1 MPLGLSAV
9 RLLAVERQACR
20 LVLGGVDLVDGTPV
34 FDIKPYA
41 PYTDSI
47 PDAAGGFADAS
58 PEMRLCVTFSA
69 EARDF
74 LADKEPLRRLIEQVL
89 ALDPRP
95 AFHGD
100 PQRVYAVGLDDV
112 EVRWRVK
119 AGEARV
125 VSVRPV

>member
-1 MPLGLSAV
+1 
-9 RLLAVERQACR
+9 
-20 LVLGGVDLVDGTPV
+20 
-34 FDIKPYA
+34 
-41 PYTDSI
+41 
-47 PDAAGGFADAS
+47 
-58 PEMRLCVTFSA
+58 MRLFFKTASQ
-69 EARDF
+69 DF
-74 LADKEPLRRLIEQVL
+74 LADKAPLRRLIEQVL

-112 EVRWRVK
+112 EVRWRVE